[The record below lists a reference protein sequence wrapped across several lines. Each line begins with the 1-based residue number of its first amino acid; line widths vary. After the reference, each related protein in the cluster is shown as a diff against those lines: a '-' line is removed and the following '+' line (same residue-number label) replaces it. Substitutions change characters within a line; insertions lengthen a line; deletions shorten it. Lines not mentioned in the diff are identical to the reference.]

1 MIKPRAFG
9 DRLLHDK
16 SGLALLEFAFALPI
30 LLTMILT
37 GAEMTN
43 YITTKMRISQL
54 ALHLADDAARMGV
67 NTSGSDLAEK
77 ISESDINDI
86 FTGAQMQSGEMDLN
100 TNGRVI
106 LSSLQ
111 PVANPNTTGKY
122 TIMWQRCFGL
132 KTSHASGYGTAGQT
146 NLNGIGPTGR
156 QVTAQDDNATMFVEV
171 YYQYQPLIGLGSL
184 APTSTFTETAS
195 MAVRDRRDFDDDS
208 ATTNQHPKGIWKVA
222 GVTASTC

>member
-9 DRLLHDK
+9 NRLLHDK
-16 SGLALLEFAFALPI
+16 SGLALLEFAFMLPI

-37 GAEMTN
+37 GAELTN

-54 ALHLADDAARMGV
+54 ALHLADDAARMGT
-67 NTSGSDLAEK
+67 NSSSSQLLET
-77 ISESDINDI
+77 ISETDINDI
-86 FTGAQMQSGEMDLN
+86 FTGAQMQSSEMDLN

-111 PVANPNTTGKY
+111 PVASPNTTNKY

-171 YYQYQPLIGLGSL
+171 YYQYQPLIGLGTL
-184 APTSTFTETAS
+184 APTTTFDETAS
-195 MAVRDRRDFDDDS
+195 MAVRDRRDYSDDS
-208 ATTNQHPKGIWKVA
+208 GTTNLHPKGITQVA
-222 GVTASTC
+222 GVTPSTC